1 MVIDIRGLLRDE
13 LANRQKRNPR
23 YSLRAFALALEMSP
37 AQLSQLLSGRRN
49 LTLKMFGK
57 ICDKLALSPMEK
69 ENLLRG
75 WSLGNFTFTETATA
89 QERKLQEDEFK
100 LIADWYHMAI
110 LSLAR
115 VRGASTQP
123 AWIAARLGI
132 SEADAREAVARL
144 QRLNILA
151 PGSKLNQI
159 SAPLSVI
166 SETPSAAIR
175 GYHRSILHKAEDALE
190 TVGVTRRDYSA
201 MTLTLNPKHIH
212 RYRKLIEKFQQ
223 EVVELG
229 ASDPAQ
235 EVYVLASQLFPVQKQ
250 IKGDS

>member
-1 MVIDIRGLLRDE
+1 MVIDIRGLLKDE
-13 LANRQKRNPR
+13 LATRQKRNPR
-23 YSLRAFALALEMSP
+23 YSLRAFAQALEMSP

-57 ICDKLALSPMEK
+57 ICDKLSLSPMEK
-69 ENLLRG
+69 ENLIRG
-75 WSLGNFTFTETATA
+75 WSLGNFTFADTATA

-100 LIADWYHMAI
+100 LIADWHHMAI

-123 AWIAARLGI
+123 KWIADRLGI
-132 SEADAREAVARL
+132 SEADAKEAVARL

-151 PGSKLNQI
+151 AGLKLQQI

-175 GYHRSILHKAEDALE
+175 GYHRGILHKAEDALE
-190 TVGVTRRDYSA
+190 SVDVARRDYSA
-201 MTLTLNPKHIH
+201 MTLTLNPKHLH
-212 RYRKLIEKFQQ
+212 RYRKLIEKFQH

-229 ASDPAQ
+229 GTDPAQ
-235 EVYVLASQLFPVQKQ
+235 EVYVLSSQLFPVQKQ
-250 IKGDS
+250 TKGEA